1 MMDKWVNPRW
11 FTINNSQIK
20 NRNLLVL
27 LNNDFTIPATSMS
40 IVMSYVNQLLFFYI
54 ILGKN
59 LYKKSI
65 INARRLREI
74 ISQQKTNVSCHG

>member
-27 LNNDFTIPATSMS
+27 LNNDFTIPR
-40 IVMSYVNQLLFFYI
+40 YVICKSTTIFYI
-54 ILGKN
+54 ILRKN
-59 LYKKSI
+59 LYKKNI

>member
-1 MMDKWVNPRW
+1 MMDKWVNPPW

-27 LNNDFTIPATSMS
+27 LNNDFTIPRTC
-40 IVMSYVNQLLFFYI
+40 YVICKSTIIFYI

-59 LYKKSI
+59 LYKKNI

>member
-27 LNNDFTIPATSMS
+27 LNNDFTIPR
-40 IVMSYVNQLLFFYI
+40 YVICKSTIIFYI

>member
-1 MMDKWVNPRW
+1 MNDMMDKWVNPRW

-40 IVMSYVNQLLFFYI
+40 IVMSYVNQLLFL
-54 ILGKN
+54 ILFWEKI
-59 LYKKSI
+59 SI
-65 INARRLREI
+65 RKA
-74 ISQQKTNVSCHG
+74 

>member
-1 MMDKWVNPRW
+1 MNDMMDKWVNPRW

-27 LNNDFTIPATSMS
+27 LNYDLS
-40 IVMSYVNQLLFFYI
+40 IVMSYVNQLLFLYI

>member
-27 LNNDFTIPATSMS
+27 LNYDLS
-40 IVMSYVNQLLFFYI
+40 IVMSYVNQLLFLYI

>member
-1 MMDKWVNPRW
+1 MNDMMDKWVNPRW

-27 LNNDFTIPATSMS
+27 LNNDFTIPRTKST
-40 IVMSYVNQLLFFYI
+40 IIFYI

-59 LYKKSI
+59 LHKKNI